1 MSVPEAGKEERPQAG
16 GGDHLLPVY
25 NRAPVA
31 LVRGEGAYVWD
42 DEGRRYLDF
51 AGGIAASVLGHAH
64 PALVS
69 AVADQAARLIHVS
82 NLYEIPL
89 QRRVAE
95 RLAELTGLDRFFF
108 CNSGTEA
115 TEAAIKLA
123 RRWGHQRGVAE
134 PEILTFEGCFHGRTL
149 GSLAATGNPHYAE
162 GFEPLPAGF
171 RQLPWN
177 EAGALAGAVTPS
189 TVAVLLE
196 VIQGEGGLREAAPGF
211 LEAVQAVCRSEG
223 LLLMVDEVQTGMG
236 RTGSWFAYQAAGLEP
251 DVVTLAKG
259 LAGGVPVGAMGV
271 REELA
276 GVLAPGSHGSTFGG
290 NPLAMAAALATLEAI
305 AGQGL
310 VERAREVGAR
320 LREGLEALAARHPSL
335 LEVRGRGLMLGIR
348 LAEPPAALIAALRER
363 GLLAVAAAENVVR
376 FLPPLVI
383 GQSEVEA
390 ALAILEE
397 ALAEAD
403 GRLAASRAAAAE
415 AGR

>member
-1 MSVPEAGKEERPQAG
+1 MSAAENGKAEELRAEG
-16 GGDHLLPVY
+16 GRHLLPVY

-64 PALVS
+64 PALVA
-69 AVADQAARLIHVS
+69 AVAEQAARLIHVS
-82 NLYEIPL
+82 NLYRIPL
-89 QRRVAE
+89 QERVAE
-95 RLAELTGLDRFFF
+95 RLAEVTGLDRFFF

-123 RRWGHQRGVAE
+123 RRWGHGRGVAE
-134 PEILTFEGCFHGRTL
+134 PEILTFEGGFHGRTL
-149 GSLAATGNPHYAE
+149 GSLAATGNPHYSE
-162 GFEPLPAGF
+162 GFGPLPAGF

-177 EAGALAGAVTPS
+177 DAGALAEAVTPS

-196 VIQGEGGLREAAPGF
+196 VIQGEGGVREAEPGF
-211 LEAVQAVCRSEG
+211 LEAVQALCRSRG

-236 RTGSWFAYQAAGLEP
+236 RTGRWFAYQEAGLEP

-259 LAGGVPVGAMGV
+259 LAGGVPVGAVGV
-271 REELA
+271 REALA
-276 GVLAPGSHGSTFGG
+276 GVLGPGSHGSTFGG
-290 NPLAMAAALATLEAI
+290 NPLAMAAAWATLEAI

-310 VERAREVGAR
+310 VERARELGAR
-320 LREGLEALAARHPSL
+320 LRDGLEELRRRHPSL
-335 LEVRGRGLMLGIR
+335 LEVRGRGLMLGLR
-348 LAEPPAALIAALRER
+348 LAEPPAALVAGLREE

-383 GQSEVEA
+383 GEAEVEA
-390 ALAILEE
+390 ALEMTE
-397 ALAEAD
+397 RALAEAD
-403 GRLAASRAAAAE
+403 RRLAAAQPQAAE

>member
-1 MSVPEAGKEERPQAG
+1 MSLPEAKKEETRAG
-16 GGDHLLPVY
+16 TADHLLPVY
-25 NRAPVA
+25 QRAPVA

-51 AGGIAASVLGHAH
+51 AGGIAASVLGHGH
-64 PALVS
+64 PALVA

-89 QRRVAE
+89 QRQVAD

-123 RRWGHQRGVAE
+123 RRWGHRRGIAE
-134 PEILTFEGCFHGRTL
+134 PEVLTFEGCFHGRTL
-149 GSLAATGNPHYAE
+149 GSLAATGNPHYTA

-177 EAGALAGAVTPS
+177 DAGALEEGVGPS
-189 TVAVLLE
+189 AAAILLE
-196 VIQGEGGLREAAPGF
+196 VIQGEGGVREAEPGF
-211 LEAVQAVCRSEG
+211 LAAVQAVCRQRG
-223 LLLMVDEVQTGMG
+223 LLLIVDEVQTGMG
-236 RTGSWFAYQAAGLEP
+236 RTGRWFAYQEAGLEP
-251 DVVTLAKG
+251 DAVTLAKG
-259 LAGGVPVGAMGV
+259 LAGGVPAGALGV
-271 REELA
+271 RESLA
-276 GVLAPGSHGSTFGG
+276 GLLTPGSHGSTFGG
-290 NPLAMAAALATLEAI
+290 NPLAMAAALATLDAI

-310 VERAREVGAR
+310 VERARESGTR
-320 LREGLEALAARHPSL
+320 LRQGLEELAARHPSL
-335 LEVRGRGLMLGIR
+335 LEVRGRGLMLGLR

-376 FLPPLVI
+376 LLPPLII
-383 GQSEVEA
+383 GRGEVEA
-390 ALAILEE
+390 ALEILDQ
-397 ALAEAD
+397 ALGEAD
-403 GRLAASRAAAAE
+403 RRVAAGGAAE